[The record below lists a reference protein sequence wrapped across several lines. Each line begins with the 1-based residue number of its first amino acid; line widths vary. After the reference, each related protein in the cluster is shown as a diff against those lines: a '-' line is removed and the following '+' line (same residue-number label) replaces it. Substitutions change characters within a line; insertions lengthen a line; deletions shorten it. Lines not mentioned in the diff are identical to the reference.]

1 MSESSLQSIAPP
13 QRPEYVRE
21 QVTEQDFGVVEK
33 PLTLVER
40 LYGNGLLRKLMI
52 LAALAGI
59 WQAYALYL
67 NNPLVLP
74 TFTST
79 VQTFAERMG
88 SGDLVARSLTSLEVL
103 LKGYAL
109 GLGFAFVFTILAM
122 STRLGRD
129 LLETLTAMLNPL
141 PAIALLPLALVWLGL
156 GDPSIIFVLVHAVM
170 WPIALNTHSGF
181 QSVSQ
186 TLRMVG
192 RNYGLSGLGYVMK
205 ILVPAAFP
213 SILSGL
219 KVGWAFAWRTLIA
232 AELVFGT
239 TSGSGGLGWYIYENK
254 NLLDIPAVFAGLFTV
269 IIIGLLVES
278 LIFRTV
284 EQATI
289 RKWGMQ
295 S

>member
-1 MSESSLQSIAPP
+1 MSSVPLPP
-13 QRPEYVRE
+13 GQRPEYVRD
-21 QVTEQDFGVVEK
+21 QIAEQDFGVVEA
-33 PLTLVER
+33 PLSFWER
-40 LYGNGLLRKLMI
+40 LYGNGLLRKLLI
-52 LAALAGI
+52 LACLAGI
-59 WQAYALYL
+59 WQAYAMYL
-67 NNPLVLP
+67 ANPLVLP
-74 TFTST
+74 TFSAT
-79 VQTFAERMG
+79 VQTFIERVA

-109 GLGFAFVFTILAM
+109 GLGCAFLFTILAM
-122 STRLGRD
+122 STRLGND

-156 GDPSIIFVLVHAVM
+156 GNPSIIFVLVHAVM

-181 QSVSQ
+181 RSVSQ

-192 RNYGLSGLGYVMK
+192 RNYGLSGLGYVVR
-205 ILVPAAFP
+205 ILIPAAFP
-213 SILSGL
+213 SILAGL

-254 NLLDIPAVFAGLFTV
+254 NLLDIPAVFAGLFMV
-269 IIIGLLVES
+269 ILIGLLVES
-278 LIFRTV
+278 LIFRTL
-284 EQATI
+284 EQRTI
-289 RKWGMQ
+289 RKWGMH